1 MKKLLSIVLLSGALA
16 LSGCGDS
23 NTDFTQVSGQ
33 QGNPG
38 PVVPTPTPTPTAT
51 AGYFVDAANGNDVTA
66 AAAVNPTS
74 DTPFATIAAAV
85 ADAPTNATITVRA
98 GTYTGAVTLKDGQ
111 RLLGTAG
118 GSRPV
123 LGSTL
128 TLANGNTVDFLE
140 FRNITGRA
148 IDANGVAAGTIT
160 NNVIDTTTG
169 TDGIDGTGTGISLLD
184 NSGTWTVTNNTI
196 TNADGISVAF
206 RISGADSLRAYVND
220 NTITGNAGALVVLTQ
235 DTSQGLAQVHGNTM
249 TGSGME
255 ISINDASEFGLD
267 LEDNI
272 TDGLYSLYLDAAF
285 STTNVFR
292 VEQLTALTTA
302 KPAGAGNTGTVD
314 DNSGIG
320 GKPLTD
326 VPNGSLGL

>member
-1 MKKLLSIVLLSGALA
+1 MKKLLSIDLLSGALA

-23 NTDFTQVSGQ
+23 SSDYTQVSGQ

-51 AGYFVDAANGNDVTA
+51 AGYFVDAANGNDATA

-123 LGSTL
+123 LNNTL

-140 FRNITGRA
+140 FDSVAGDTVV
-148 IDANGVAAGTIT
+148 ANGQ
-160 NNVIDTTTG
+160 TG
-169 TDGIDGTGTGISLLD
+169 G
-184 NSGTWTVTNNTI
+184 TVTNCVFENI
-196 TNADGISVAF
+196 TSTGPN
-206 RISGADSLRAYVND
+206 SGGGVFLTDSLGTWIVENNTFTNIGSIAVGVDNNGTTSIRVYVND
-220 NTITGNAGALVVLTQ
+220 NTFTTTNGAIGFLTA

-255 ISINDASEFGLD
+255 ISITGDSQFGLD
-267 LEDNI
+267 LEDNN
-272 TDGLYSLYLDAAF
+272 TDGLYSLFLSPF
-285 STTNVFR
+285 GGTNTFR

>member
-51 AGYFVDAANGNDVTA
+51 AGYFVDAANGNDATA

-118 GSRPV
+118 GNRPV
-123 LGSTL
+123 LSNTL
-128 TLANGNTVDFLE
+128 TLANGNTVDFIE
-140 FRNITGRA
+140 FDGVAGNA
-148 IDANGVAAGTIT
+148 IVANGQTGGTIT
-160 NNVIDTTTG
+160 NSVFENITSTGSFTGAGVRLVDSLGTWNVENNTFTNN
-169 TDGIDGTGTGISLLD
+169 DGIAVAVQNEGTSSFT
-184 NSGTWTVTNNTI
+184 
-196 TNADGISVAF
+196 
-206 RISGADSLRAYVND
+206 AYVND
-220 NTITGNAGALVVLTQ
+220 NTFTTTNGAIGFLTA

-255 ISINDASEFGLD
+255 IIAGDSSSFGLD
-267 LEDNI
+267 LEDN
-272 TDGLYSLYLDAAF
+272 TNDGTYLFRVSDVGPASLE
-285 STTNVFR
+285 
-292 VEQLTALTTA
+292 VEQLSSINTA
-302 KPAGAGNTGTVD
+302 KPAGAGNTGTF
-314 DNSGIG
+314 NISSGPG
-320 GKPLTD
+320 FVAPTE
-326 VPNGSLGL
+326 VANGSLGL

>member
-1 MKKLLSIVLLSGALA
+1 M
-16 LSGCGDS
+16 
-23 NTDFTQVSGQ
+23 
-33 QGNPG
+33 
-38 PVVPTPTPTPTAT
+38 
-51 AGYFVDAANGNDVTA
+51 
-66 AAAVNPTS
+66 
-74 DTPFATIAAAV
+74 
-85 ADAPTNATITVRA
+85 
-98 GTYTGAVTLKDGQ
+98 
-111 RLLGTAG
+111 
-118 GSRPV
+118 
-123 LGSTL
+123 
-128 TLANGNTVDFLE
+128 DFLE

-255 ISINDASEFGLD
+255 IIAGDSSSFGLD
-267 LEDNI
+267 LEDNAN
-272 TDGLYSLYLDAAF
+272 DGTYLFRVSDVGPASLE
-285 STTNVFR
+285 
-292 VEQLTALTTA
+292 VEQLSVISTA
-302 KPAGAGNTGTVD
+302 KPAGAGNTGTF
-314 DNSGIG
+314 NISSGPG
-320 GKPLTD
+320 FVAPTE
-326 VPNGSLGL
+326 VANGSLGL

>member
-51 AGYFVDAANGNDVTA
+51 AGYFVDAANGNDATA

-118 GSRPV
+118 GNRPV
-123 LGSTL
+123 LSSTL

-169 TDGIDGTGTGISLLD
+169 TAGASGTGTGILAFDS
-184 NSGTWTVTNNTI
+184 SGTWNISGNTI
-196 TNADGISVAF
+196 ANTAGFAVSIELSGTNQI
-206 RISGADSLRAYVND
+206 RAYVND
-220 NTITGNAGALVVLTQ
+220 NTFTGANGAIGFLTA

-255 ISINDASEFGLD
+255 IIAGDSSSFGLD
-267 LEDNI
+267 LEDN
-272 TDGLYSLYLDAAF
+272 TNDGTYLFRVSDVGPASLE
-285 STTNVFR
+285 
-292 VEQLTALTTA
+292 VEQLSSINTA
-302 KPAGAGNTGTVD
+302 KPAGAGNTGTF
-314 DNSGIG
+314 NISSGPG
-320 GKPLTD
+320 FVAPTE
-326 VPNGSLGL
+326 VANGSLGL